1 MKILFQG
8 DSVTDAGRD
17 RNDPSDMGNGYPRFA
32 SAMIQDSFPNH
43 EFEFVNLG
51 ISGNRTEHLVARLES
66 DFIEIQPDIVSIMIG
81 VNDVWHHYAHEFVE
95 TTDEQFEANYRA
107 VLDAIKSRTSARILM
122 IQPFLLE
129 TVDPSKQVL
138 CEELARKQT
147 IVKRLADE
155 YADAYLS
162 LDEIL
167 HTQTEEEPAYY
178 AADGVHPTPDGAC
191 FIGEAYLRAIAPLIE
206 LLSKEED

>member
-17 RNDPSDMGNGYPRFA
+17 RSNPADLGEGYPKFA
-32 SAMIQDSFPNH
+32 SAMIQDSYPDDD
-43 EFEFVNLG
+43 FEFVDLG

-81 VNDVWHHYAHEFVE
+81 INDVWHHYSHGIE
-95 TTDEQFEANYRA
+95 TTDEQFESNYRT
-107 VLDAIKSRTSARILM
+107 VLDAIKSRTKARILM

-129 TVDPSKQVL
+129 TVDPAKQVL
-138 CEELARKQT
+138 CEELARKQA
-147 IVKRLADE
+147 IIKRLADE
-155 YADAYLS
+155 YADVYLP

-167 HTQTEEEPAYY
+167 HQEVDAEPADYSR
-178 AADGVHPTPDGAC
+178 DGVHPTPDGAC
-191 FIGEAYLRAIAPLIE
+191 RIGEAYLGAIAPLIE
-206 LLSKEED
+206 LLS